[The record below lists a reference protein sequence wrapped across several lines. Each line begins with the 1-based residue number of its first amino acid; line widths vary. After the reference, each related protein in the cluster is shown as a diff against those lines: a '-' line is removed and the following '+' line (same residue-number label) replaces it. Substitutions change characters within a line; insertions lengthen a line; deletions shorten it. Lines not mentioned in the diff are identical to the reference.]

1 MNLKRIKAHLKHEKW
16 NSLEIITGLLLIC
29 IVVYF
34 SYLQLTKAAIFA
46 INSDSVNEV
55 YFCLISFEQ
64 KSLFPEGFH
73 CSHEPFASRPV
84 LIYWIFYALTG
95 NFMLSYNLEV
105 ITTTLII
112 LFLVYKLLRLL
123 GVRRSICLLAATL
136 VLVGTTEETI
146 RGLNLY
152 PTNTYGLFTIVT
164 FAILILRL
172 YMMKQLP
179 ELPDIQ
185 DIKKCWIP
193 ITAII
198 LICGLIGHTSVRP
211 LISIC
216 VPLLFIDGMKVIWR
230 FLNHE
235 KISKKLLILTGVDM
249 IATVVN
255 VLAYVLLLILRGDSF
270 TPLSVQIA
278 SPSDWVSW
286 EVLSSKLQALL
297 SAFNLIGGEALSSVY
312 GIKTILHFALF
323 FLSILAI
330 IWFIKK
336 RKAEPDALDVD
347 IFMFWVSTTFII
359 ICYEIVT
366 ATVGDGSIRYYY
378 LTGMLL
384 PILIAIALEKWCIQG
399 THRLSYIP
407 VCCVLA
413 GTIALTSITICKYHI
428 EYQEDN
434 EPQLYRV
441 AQYLG
446 EQGYTFATGTYWNSG
461 VIRGYTNN
469 QIATQHIS
477 DYTNMTPAYWL
488 AYEED
493 FTNPHTG
500 EKCAIILTD
509 QEESEVL
516 NGQGVLRQI
525 LTKEAEKDIELNE
538 YNIYTL
544 YENPY
549 TAAERLREMYRADLP
564 TVAGEIRTVY
574 PDCTG
579 FVCQFGSMTDQ
590 REWISDGTANM
601 ILYGPYEETVNGVYN
616 MTLHYVVDRQT
627 TNQTGVFDICS
638 SDGQQY
644 ATEFSADSN
653 AVTVR
658 NVTFKE
664 GFVFET
670 RVQVPEGMV
679 VRIQSIDYQCIAVE

>member
-1 MNLKRIKAHLKHEKW
+1 MNLMGIKAHLHHEKW
-16 NSLEIITGLLLIC
+16 NPLEIITGLLLIGV
-29 IVVYF
+29 VVYF
-34 SYLQLTKAAIFA
+34 SYLQLTKAAIFE
-46 INSDSVNEV
+46 INSDSVNEI
-55 YFCLISFEQ
+55 YFRLISFQQ

-73 CSHEPFASRPV
+73 GSHEPFASRPI

-112 LFLVYKLLRLL
+112 LFLVYRLLRLL
-123 GVRRSICLLAATL
+123 GVRRSIGLLAATL
-136 VLVGTTEETI
+136 VLVGTTEGAI

-152 PTNTYGLFTIVT
+152 PTNIYGLFTIVT
-164 FAILILRL
+164 FVILILRL
-172 YMMKQLP
+172 YISKQLP
-179 ELPDIQ
+179 ELPNIQ
-185 DIKKCWIP
+185 DVKKCCLP

-211 LISIC
+211 LIAIC

-230 FLNHE
+230 FLNH
-235 KISKKLLILTGVDM
+235 KDISKKLLILTGVDVA
-249 IATVVN
+249 ATVVN
-255 VLAYVLLLILRGDSF
+255 ALAYVLLLVLHGDTF

-278 SPSDWVSW
+278 APSEWVTW

-297 SAFNLIGGEALSSVY
+297 SVLNLIGGTSLSSPY
-312 GIKTILHFALF
+312 GIKTMLHFALF
-323 FLSILAI
+323 FVAVLTV

-336 RKAEPDALDVD
+336 RKAEPDGLDVD
-347 IFMFWVSTTFII
+347 LFLFWVSTTFIML
-359 ICYEIVT
+359 CYEVVT
-366 ATVGDGSIRYYY
+366 AVIWAIDRYYY

-384 PILIAIALEKWCIQG
+384 PILIAIALENWCVQSSP
-399 THRLSYIP
+399 RLSLIP
-407 VCCVLA
+407 IYCVLA
-413 GTIALTSITICKYHI
+413 GTVALSSITVYMYHI
-428 EYQEDN
+428 EYQESN
-434 EPQLYRV
+434 IPSLYRV
-441 AQYLG
+441 AKYLTQ
-446 EQGYTFATGTYWNSG
+446 EGYTFATGTYWNAC

-493 FTNPHTG
+493 FTNPHIG

-516 NGQGVLRQI
+516 SGKGLLQQI
-525 LTKEAEKDIELNE
+525 LTKEAEKDTELNG

-549 TAAERLREMYRADLP
+549 TTAERVREMYRADLP

-579 FVCQFGSMTDQ
+579 FVCQFGSMTNQ
-590 REWISDGTANM
+590 REWISDGSANM
-601 ILYGPYEETVNGVYN
+601 ILYGPYEKTVDGVYN
-616 MTLHYVVDRQT
+616 VTLHYAIDAYT
-627 TNQTGVFDICS
+627 TSQTGVFDVCS
-638 SDGQQY
+638 SDGQRY
-644 ATEFSADSN
+644 AAEFDTNSN
-653 AVTVR
+653 EITIE
-658 NVTFKE
+658 NVTFQD
-664 GFVFET
+664 GFIFET

-679 VRIQSIDYQCIAVE
+679 VRIQSIDYECIAEE